1 MRIQP
6 SFSNYLGTGSK
17 GISSGLSTDLF
28 MKKDNKYGAKAKYEI
43 KNENGYIRHYVT
55 KINGERI
62 LVKEV
67 KQPKGQEENKSTGE
81 LVDVIRDKLM
91 NQLAQTLDQ
100 QNADKLTK
108 SGLAGQKEK
117 QLEKYK
123 LSI

>member
-1 MRIQP
+1 
-6 SFSNYLGTGSK
+6 
-17 GISSGLSTDLF
+17 
-28 MKKDNKYGAKAKYEI
+28 
-43 KNENGYIRHYVT
+43 
-55 KINGERI
+55 INGERI